1 MAAIW
6 EKLIAW
12 LWPARCDGCNVRGEY
27 LCAACAATLARST
40 EAAPPGTLALYDYAD
55 PRIKRLIWRL
65 KYRGHRALAGEGG
78 RLLHDGLLET
88 LAEAEEWQPALLGEP
103 RLLLPAPL
111 AAGRRRRRGYN
122 QAAELARALARASPE
137 LWELQTGWL
146 IKIRET
152 PSQVSLRDR
161 RARLNNLRGA
171 FALGP
176 AALVRGRRVLVVD
189 DVITTG
195 ATMAEARRVLQAAGA
210 KSVLGLALARG

>member
-1 MAAIW
+1 MVAIW

-12 LWPARCDGCNVRGEY
+12 LWPARCVGCNVRGEY

-161 RARLNNLRGA
+161 RGGPPPLPGAPPPPPPPRPPPRRGGGEGGGAANVVGPPPPIAQRDLTRRLADFN
-171 FALGP
+171 
-176 AALVRGRRVLVVD
+176 
-189 DVITTG
+189 
-195 ATMAEARRVLQAAGA
+195 
-210 KSVLGLALARG
+210 